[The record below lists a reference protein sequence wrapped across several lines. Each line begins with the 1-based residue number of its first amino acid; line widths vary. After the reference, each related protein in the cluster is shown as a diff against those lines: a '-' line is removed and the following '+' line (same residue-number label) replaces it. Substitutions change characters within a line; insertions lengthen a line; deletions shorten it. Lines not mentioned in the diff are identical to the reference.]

1 MIYLNKDSN
10 NTFALTLD
18 ESATIANPYFLFKFE
33 WEFDLTLTPVY
44 WVGTD
49 TSPYPERYNLFNL
62 EEGVD
67 ATFRIGQ
74 YIYKVYESENPITVD
89 EDTTESGLTEL
100 EEGRM
105 VVEGT
110 STSIYE

>member
-1 MIYLNKDSN
+1 MIYLNKDDN

-18 ESATIANPYFLFKFE
+18 ESVTIANPYFLFKFE
-33 WEFDLTLTPVY
+33 WEFDLSLDAVY

-49 TSPYPERYNLFNL
+49 TSPYPERYNLFDL

-74 YIYKVYESENPITVD
+74 YIYTVYESVDPSPVD
-89 EDTTESGLTEL
+89 ETGLTEL

-105 VVEGT
+105 VVAGT
-110 STSIYE
+110 SSTIYE